1 MDQELDEYIHCL
13 CDRDQTL
20 QSSIATFLNLP
31 EVATDGHRS
40 MDSDGVDLNQGYA
53 ETGRP
58 RTHPSAGLSCL
69 RTGAI
74 LTNDPLRGPLEGS
87 PPVEACVIRPM
98 HSTSVQKITQFLSV
112 ASIIS
117 DNIMSAMGSKSK
129 MSPIDPDVH
138 GGQKMWVRPTC
149 VSVNLKGRIKVH
161 VEPTKSDVSSVS
173 SSSSSSSTINSFH
186 QSRDVPT
193 PAWPSRPSVQPPP
206 SLHDPNPHPYGLSR
220 WQGAGERGAAAAAA
234 ATGGGGG
241 SEIGPRVSSRQLGS
255 TVSLSPQS
263 LRSIVDL

>member
-58 RTHPSAGLSCL
+58 RTHPSAGLSYL

-98 HSTSVQKITQFLSV
+98 HSTSGQKITQFLSV

-138 GGQKMWVRPTC
+138 GGQKMWPGLAGPLSSHHHLYTIRTLTRT
-149 VSVNLKGRIKVH
+149 VSPGGREQENEEQQQQQQQQLQEEGEGRRSDH
-161 VEPTKSDVSSVS
+161 VCL
-173 SSSSSSSTINSFH
+173 
-186 QSRDVPT
+186 RDSW
-193 PAWPSRPSVQPPP
+193 APP
-206 SLHDPNPHPYGLSR
+206 S
-220 WQGAGERGAAAAAA
+220 A
-234 ATGGGGG
+234 
-241 SEIGPRVSSRQLGS
+241 
-255 TVSLSPQS
+255 
-263 LRSIVDL
+263 